1 MSNFLQETY
10 NRFPEAAEDGSYL
23 NIVKRI
29 IDDFNITTINQEFY
43 KKEDGSLISNPRN
56 WLINLFDSGFYYIDN
71 NEGDKIHFHNKR
83 LIDFLDWY
91 TKLELKSFDECMLDD
106 KPFII
111 EMGLH
116 PHSENVDCIDF
127 DFISPLLD
135 SNKELHTRLVK
146 GTAYLFLYFG
156 WEADNFCTDGYSNFN
171 DKDKVKKG
179 NYPSYH
185 HVFSYLMNKYELPG
199 DSIIVLNS
207 NLVGDYQE
215 EQQIHH
221 FEGKHAKVIYES
233 AVELDTFKSIKGNW
247 KPNYTFDDYIKN
259 IKKSKYKVL
268 RVNRTHLISRDMMLY
283 FLYNSGMINEALIE
297 HKEIDTNYLPA
308 VQVYFDKCY
317 QIAKNLDLEVARY
330 LKYDSSKLKKLLKLL
345 PFIASNHEESGELP
359 IQGLY
364 SNETIPYDIYENS
377 IFSWVSTSLYSRIDQ
392 VFINGSTFNPIL
404 HYHPIVWASNP
415 MNLYFFKKKGFK
427 SYYWFCEEELQD
439 IQLTEQERLVLS
451 INEIYK
457 LLKKDKQELINLIIE
472 NRDKLEH
479 NRKLLFECRS
489 IENIIK
495 KLFYIIHQK
504 YEGKKLI

>member
-10 NRFPEAAEDGSYL
+10 NRFPEAAQDGTYL
-23 NIVKRI
+23 NIVKRL
-29 IDDFNITTINQEFY
+29 IDDYNITTLNQEFFN
-43 KKEDGSLISNPRN
+43 KQNGQIIANPRN

-71 NEGDKIHFHNKR
+71 NEEERVHFHNKR

-91 TKLELKSFDECMLDD
+91 TKMEYKTFEECMSDN

-116 PHSENVDCIDF
+116 PHTDNVDCIDF

-135 SNKELHTRLVK
+135 NNKELHNRLVK

-156 WEADNFCTDGYSNFN
+156 WEADNFLSDGIGSFYSKNN
-171 DKDKVKKG
+171 RKKG
-179 NYPSYH
+179 DYPSYH
-185 HVFSYLMNKYELPG
+185 QVFSFLMNKYELPG

-207 NLVGDYQE
+207 NLAGDYQE
-215 EQQIHH
+215 NCHIHL
-221 FEGKHAKVIYES
+221 FEGKCAKVIYES
-233 AVELDTFKSIKGNW
+233 SVELDTFKSIKGRW
-247 KPNYTFDDYIKN
+247 KPNYTFDEYIEN
-259 IKKSKYKVL
+259 IKKAKYKVL
-268 RVNRTHLISRDMMLY
+268 RVNRTHLISRDIMLY
-283 FLYNSGMINEALIE
+283 FLYNSKLLNEVLIE

-317 QIAKNLDLEVARY
+317 QIAKNLDLEIATY

-345 PFIASNHEESGELP
+345 PFVASDYEKTGELP
-359 IQGLY
+359 VEGLY
-364 SNETIPYDIYENS
+364 SNETVPYDIYENT
-377 IFSWVSTSLYSRIDQ
+377 IFSWVSTSLFSRPDQ

-415 MNLYFFKKKGFK
+415 MTLYFFKRKGFK
-427 SYYWFCEEELQD
+427 SYSWLCEEELQD
-439 IQLTEQERLVLS
+439 IQVTEHERIVLS

-457 LLKKDKQELINLIIE
+457 LLKKDKQELIDLIIE
-472 NRDKLEH
+472 NRDTLEH
-479 NRKLLFECRS
+479 NRKLLFECKS

-504 YEGKKLI
+504 YDGKKII